1 MNDVAALLSE
11 EYREQYASVN
21 KHNSNRAKVDCGVPH
36 GPLLF
41 SSCFKFSLNIKKKS
55 NFISC
60 NKNEIRYKR
69 KMQNIHT
76 QHTNKSQVPRVKFL
90 GVIDENLTWK
100 EHIELCKKTEVN
112 WHF

>member
-1 MNDVAALLSE
+1 
-11 EYREQYASVN
+11 
-21 KHNSNRAKVDCGVPH
+21 
-36 GPLLF
+36 
-41 SSCFKFSLNIKKKS
+41 
-55 NFISC
+55 
-60 NKNEIRYKR
+60 
-69 KMQNIHT
+69 MQNIHT